1 MKKNLRFIISPL
13 TQINIDEF
21 NRISTTDAR
30 MLRRL
35 VRDYATR
42 GKSAQD
48 TLQSWPSVR
57 RGEDQNIFPY
67 NIYADAFFNS
77 ACIYEIPV
85 LKHHAKKLLEEIP
98 HGSKEYPTVKRIVSL
113 LKFFEELDDDASI
126 PCDSILREF
135 IGGSIVD

>member
-1 MKKNLRFIISPL
+1 MVHLPCFRGWEHPWATWVLLVFCDQQIDGVLR
-13 TQINIDEF
+13 
-21 NRISTTDAR
+21 NRD
-30 MLRRL
+30 
-35 VRDYATR
+35 
-42 GKSAQD
+42 
-48 TLQSWPSVR
+48 
-57 RGEDQNIFPY
+57 F
-67 NIYADAFFNS
+67 ADAFFNS